1 MKQLTFENVHFRYKG
16 KKEEALKGI
25 SFTLKQGEKVALIGR
40 NGSGKSTLILQANG
54 ILRPQKG
61 KIYIDHK
68 ELRYDHHSLVELRR
82 QVGVVF
88 QNPDEQLFSAS
99 VLQDLSFGALNI
111 GLSATQA
118 EQRVMEIAELC
129 NCQHLLDSPTFALSG
144 GEKTIIAL
152 AGILIMQ
159 PTFLFVDEI
168 LGSLD
173 VWMQERIL
181 AIFDQLINKGLCVIL
196 ATHDLNFVSRWA
208 DRVIYLQDGVVL
220 YQGKPQE
227 VFSQLCVPDFVF
239 NHWKLG
245 VNTCG

>member
-99 VLQDLSFGALNI
+99 VFTGFEFWCSQYRAICNPSGTTSYGNSRI
-111 GLSATQA
+111 MQLSAFT
-118 EQRVMEIAELC
+118 
-129 NCQHLLDSPTFALSG
+129 
-144 GEKTIIAL
+144 
-152 AGILIMQ
+152 
-159 PTFLFVDEI
+159 
-168 LGSLD
+168 
-173 VWMQERIL
+173 
-181 AIFDQLINKGLCVIL
+181 
-196 ATHDLNFVSRWA
+196 
-208 DRVIYLQDGVVL
+208 
-220 YQGKPQE
+220 
-227 VFSQLCVPDFVF
+227 
-239 NHWKLG
+239 
-245 VNTCG
+245 